1 MRQGALLINGLD
13 FGIRAVLCT
22 SFVERSR
29 GLLGRPPLAESE
41 ALGLVPCAS
50 VHTFGMRYVLDVVFC
65 DRNDTVVHIAR
76 AVAPGRMA
84 GTLRARSTWELR
96 AGMADR
102 LALVP
107 GDRLVFAGHPKEPR
121 Q

>member
-1 MRQGALLINGLD
+1 MERGALLINGLD
-13 FGIRAVLCT
+13 FGIRAMLCT

-29 GLLGRPPLAESE
+29 GLLGRPQLEESE

-65 DRNDTVVHIAR
+65 DRNDTVLHIVR
-76 AVAPGRMA
+76 GVAPGRMTGA
-84 GTLRARSTWELR
+84 LRARSTWELR
-96 AGMADR
+96 AGVADR

-107 GDRLVFAGHPKEPR
+107 GDRLVFAGNR
-121 Q
+121 QAPAR

>member
-1 MRQGALLINGLD
+1 MQHGALLINGLD
-13 FGIRAVLCT
+13 FGIRAMLCT

-29 GLLGRPPLAESE
+29 GLLGRRPLADSE

-50 VHTFGMRYVLDVVFC
+50 VHTFGMRYELDVVFC
-65 DRNDTVVHIAR
+65 DRDNTVVHIAR
-76 AVAPGRMA
+76 GVAPGRMTGA
-84 GTLRARSTWELR
+84 LRARSTWELR
-96 AGMADR
+96 AGIADR

-107 GDRLVFAGHPKEPR
+107 GDRLIFADDRKESS